1 MADNA
6 TNRQEMK
13 ALPLKCAV
21 SPDPERAGHNRLQHA
36 EPSWTG
42 LGSRRRF
49 TSGRVSSRRQG
60 HDRTSQTGK
69 TASQGES
76 SHRAPALTAS

>member
-36 EPSWTG
+36 ETVMDWLGFTEAVYFWPGIKPPSG
-42 LGSRRRF
+42 
-49 TSGRVSSRRQG
+49 
-60 HDRTSQTGK
+60 
-69 TASQGES
+69 A
-76 SHRAPALTAS
+76 